1 MYTEN
6 NPIEE
11 PGNDWQLES
20 YDLSAYDNDSSPD
33 PEDDEEEE
41 AEEEQEREDSHKDW
55 GEVDPT
61 DSPNQPWTG
70 MDPTGPGSAV

>member
-6 NPIEE
+6 SPIEE
-11 PGNDWQLES
+11 PENDWQYETYS
-20 YDLSAYDNDSSPD
+20 FSNYNDDPD
-33 PEDDEEEE
+33 DEEDDEEEE
-41 AEEEQEREDSHKDW
+41 EDVHKDW
-55 GEVDPT
+55 GEIDPT